1 MHSLTTK
8 KEAEMNMYHE
18 TEVACPLC
26 SVAGCNCV
34 DNPDNIIDQDIDQ
47 EIDVSEF
54 MQGQRDC
61 KAGIEHKAGQ
71 SDSYDRG
78 YATQYELEQIE
89 SARTGA

>member
-8 KEAEMNMYHE
+8 KGTEME
-18 TEVACPLC
+18 
-26 SVAGCNCV
+26 
-34 DNPDNIIDQDIDQ
+34 NP
-47 EIDVSEF
+47 IDVSEF

-61 KAGIEHKAGQ
+61 RDGVDHKAGQ

-78 YATQYELEQIE
+78 YATQYEYEQIQ